1 MTPLS
6 RELKLSLKTYPASDT
21 AKMVQEILAKPEYD
35 GKVVLICWS
44 HKDIPGLATALG
56 VANPPKWHGPVYDRL
71 WIIKFKD
78 GKATLQDV
86 PQRLM
91 YGDAEK

>member
-1 MTPLS
+1 
-6 RELKLSLKTYPASDT
+6 
-21 AKMVQEILAKPEYD
+21 MVKEILAKPEYD

-56 VANPPKWHGPVYDRL
+56 VANPPVWHGHVYDRL

-78 GKATLQDV
+78 GKATLQDL

-91 YGDAEK
+91 YGDSAK